1 MVRKGHESRMK
12 ALLSRATGGPETL
25 VLEEVAD
32 PVPGKGEVLI
42 DTAACAI
49 NFPDTL
55 VIRDLYQFKP
65 PRPFAPGSEI
75 SGTIAALGEGVEGWQ
90 VGDRVAAMTLSGGLQ
105 EKIALPAASLF
116 KVPDGVDLNAASALL
131 MTYGTAIY
139 ALKDRAG
146 LKAGETV
153 LVLGAAGGVGIAA
166 VELAKAY
173 GARIV
178 AAVSSEEKAAA
189 ARKAGADDTVIYG
202 RGPFDKDASRALAKQ
217 FKAACGADGAHVIVD
232 NVGGDYAEPALR
244 SIGYRGRY
252 LVIGFP
258 AGIPKIPLNLTLLKT
273 ADIRGVFYGD
283 FTFREPAAN
292 RELVSELFDLW
303 LAGKISPLVSE
314 TYPLARGG
322 DAIAR
327 LDSRGAIGKLIVT
340 MDG

>member
-1 MVRKGHESRMK
+1 MK
-12 ALLSRATGGPETL
+12 ALLSKETGGPETL

-32 PVPGKGEVLI
+32 PVPGKGEVLVN
-42 DTAACAI
+42 TAACAI

-90 VGDRVAAMTLSGGLQ
+90 VGDRVIAMTLSGGLQ

-116 KVPDGVDLNAASALL
+116 KVPEGIDLEAASALL
-131 MTYGTAIY
+131 MTYATAIY
-139 ALKDRAG
+139 ALKDRAA
-146 LKAGETV
+146 LKEGETV
-153 LVLGAAGGVGIAA
+153 LVLGAAGGVGIAT
-166 VELAKAY
+166 VELAKAF
-173 GARIV
+173 GARVV

-189 ARKAGADDTVIYG
+189 AREAGADETVIYG
-202 RGPFDKDASRALAKQ
+202 RGPFDKDASKALAGQ
-217 FKAACGADGAHVIVD
+217 FKAACGPDGAHVIVD

-244 SIGYRGRY
+244 SIAYRGRF

-283 FTFREPAAN
+283 FTFREPAKN
-292 RELVSELFDLW
+292 RALVDELFALW
-303 LAGKISPLVSE
+303 QAGRISPLVSE
-314 TYPLARGG
+314 TYPLAQGG
-322 DAIAR
+322 DAIAK